1 MVYTLPKINVS
12 FKQTTRDMKLY
23 TIANGKEE
31 KSEFIKDAIEYY
43 AEFLEEKIN
52 KHEQNNITV
61 LSEKD
66 A

>member
-43 AEFLEEKIN
+43 AEFLEEKD
-52 KHEQNNITV
+52 KQT
-61 LSEKD
+61 
-66 A
+66 

>member
-43 AEFLEEKIN
+43 AEFLEEKD
-52 KHEQNNITV
+52 KQTWTKQYYSVEW
-61 LSEKD
+61 KD